1 MPTANYQSKTKASL
15 IKIIEAKEKNYD
27 HLLSDALT
35 WGKENDDLKQQQQ
48 ILIYLLVLIFTYGVF
63 F

>member
-27 HLLSDALT
+27 RLLSDALAL
-35 WGKENDDLKQQQQ
+35 GKENDDLEEQQQ
-48 ILIYLLVLIFTYGVF
+48 ILICLLVLIFTYGVF

>member
-27 HLLSDALT
+27 RLLSDALSL
-35 WGKENDDLKQQQQ
+35 GKENDDLEQQQQ